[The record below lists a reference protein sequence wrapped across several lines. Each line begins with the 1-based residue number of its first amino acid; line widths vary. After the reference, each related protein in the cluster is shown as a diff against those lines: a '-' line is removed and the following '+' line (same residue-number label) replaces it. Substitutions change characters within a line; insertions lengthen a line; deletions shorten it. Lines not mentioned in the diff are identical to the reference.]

1 MALVSPGIS
10 ITINDQSQYVNSNIG
25 SVPFVLLA
33 TAQNKMYNGS
43 LATGTTKA
51 NAGQLMSFT
60 SQRDLVTAMG
70 TPEFQM
76 TSSGSPVNAG
86 ELSEYGLMAAYSAL
100 GISNQLYAIRADVD
114 LAELTGTSVRP
125 VSAPNDSQKWLDIA
139 NSEFGIYELDQT
151 TSPASFASVMPQIV
165 TNKSNVELDSS
176 FSPTVVPRPK
186 KSVGTT
192 GSYALVM
199 VTPSGTVPLTI
210 RLFYKA
216 TGISTDGNTGTL
228 VNNWVQVNS
237 PDWQRSRYV
246 AKSAGTIG
254 GLVGGSSG
262 TDTRLTING
271 VNISAA
277 DLGGISSNLTASA
290 VESAINAKNS
300 GGSLPG
306 VFARTVGGVL
316 YLFCTSASKSTGG
329 TADGSM
335 IVGGALGTNTTSGI
349 RITGQFWA
357 PYLHYGNYASEPTGG
372 WGIATADAVRRPSGS
387 IWWKIGA
394 TGGGL
399 SLVYKVYSSTTGSW
413 QQKAVPPFAFFSDA
427 LAALDPAGGGTNIAA
442 GQAIVTYGL
451 NDFTTGY
458 NLLRINVADGG
469 GPTVITAGAFDPT
482 ASIANGNSFTLRAT
496 APGTTT
502 QNSGTVTIGGTGT
515 ISDVVAAILA
525 AQVPYITASVTTAG
539 TIQITH
545 TAGGVI
551 TLVPITTGILT
562 YMGISASSGT
572 GFTIG
577 TTGTVSATHFV
588 NQTNN
593 VAYSENTP
601 YNAPLDGTHWYY
613 SNPSDVDV
621 MINTGTRW
629 KGYIAAGT
637 DIRNFDL
644 TQTDPNGVIVSAS
657 QPTSQSDG
665 SGLVSGDLWLDS
677 SDLINYPKIYRY
689 NATSQKWTQIDNT
702 DHVTSNGIIFAD
714 ARWDTGGTTN
724 VTSDALPS
732 TATMLSSSY
741 VDLDCPDPTLYARG
755 TLLFNTRRSGYN
767 VKKFVM
773 NYFNNDAFDPTVNV
787 GKPNG
792 FPTSFPTV
800 TDAWVSASGLDDMN
814 VMYAGP
820 AAQRAI
826 VVAAMKG
833 AIDSSVT
840 AREDTYPFNLIVAPG
855 YPELIPNLVS
865 LNNDRANTGFVIGD
879 TPLTLEANAISI
891 ANWNNNTDGKG
902 LATADPY
909 LGVYYPAGRTNDLAG
924 NPVVVPAS
932 HAVLRTFLYNDNVSY
947 PWFAPAGTHRG
958 LISNL
963 SDIGYVDAM
972 SGEWMHSS
980 INQGLR
986 DALYS
991 HTINPLTQLPGVGL
1005 VVWGQVTKSGSSSAR
1020 DRVNVV
1026 RLENFLRVAF
1036 KSLANA
1042 YLFEPNDVGT
1052 RKSIARAIEGTLHD
1066 VLSKR
1071 GLYDFLVICDSSNNT
1086 SNTIANNQLFVD
1098 VAIEPV
1104 RDVEFIYIPIAI
1116 YNPGQIATVG

>member
-33 TAQNKMYNGS
+33 TAQNKKYNGT

-70 TPEFQM
+70 TPTFQL
-76 TSSGSPVNAG
+76 TSSGTPINAS
-86 ELSEYGLMAAYSAL
+86 ELNEYGLMAAYSAL
-100 GISNQLYAIRADVD
+100 GISNQLYAIRADID
-114 LAELTGTSVRP
+114 LDELHGTSVRP
-125 VSAPNDSQKWLDIA
+125 VSAPTDGQLWLDTV
-139 NSEFGIYELDQT
+139 NSDFGIYELDQT
-151 TSPASFASVMPQIV
+151 TSPASFKSVAPLII
-165 TNKSNVELDSS
+165 TDKSQVELDSS
-176 FSPTVVPRPK
+176 FSPTVVSRPK
-186 KSVGTT
+186 RSVGTT
-192 GSYALVM
+192 GSYAIPAV
-199 VTPSGTVPLTI
+199 VPAGTTPSTL

-216 TGISTDGNTGTL
+216 TGISTDGSSGTL
-228 VNNWVQVNS
+228 INQWVQVNS
-237 PDWQRSRYV
+237 PDWQRSHYV
-246 AKSAGTIG
+246 AKSAGTIS
-254 GLVGGSSG
+254 GLVGGASG
-262 TDTRLTING
+262 SDTRLTING
-271 VNISAA
+271 TNITAT
-277 DLGGISSNLTASA
+277 DLGGTSASLSA
-290 VESAINAKNS
+290 STVESVINAKAIA
-300 GGSLPG
+300 G
-306 VFARTVGGVL
+306 VFARTVSGVL
-316 YLFCTSASKSTGG
+316 YLFCTSAAKSNGSVV
-329 TADGSM
+329 DGSL
-335 IVGGALGTNTTSGI
+335 IVGGALGTSTTSGI
-349 RITGQFWA
+349 RITGQYWSPNLF
-357 PYLHYGNYASEPTGG
+357 YGNYASEPSGG
-372 WGIATADAVRRPSGS
+372 WGIAAADAVQRPSGS
-387 IWWKIGA
+387 IWWKIGS

-399 SLVYKVYSSTTGSW
+399 SLVYKAYSATTGNW
-413 QQKAVPPFAFFSDA
+413 QQLSVPAYPFFSDA
-427 LAALDPAGGGTNIAA
+427 VYGLDPIGGGTNISA
-442 GQAIVTYGL
+442 GTPVVTYGL
-451 NDFTTGY
+451 IDNTY
-458 NLLRINVADGG
+458 NTFRLNGATGG
-469 GPTVITAGAFDPT
+469 GPTVITAGTFDPN
-482 ASIANGNSFTLRAT
+482 ANIANGNTFTLRAT
-496 APGTTT
+496 APGTAT
-502 QNSGTVTIGGTGT
+502 QNNATVTIGGTGT
-515 ISDVVAAILA
+515 INDVVAAILS
-525 AQVPYITASVTTAG
+525 AQVPYIAASVTSSN
-539 TIQITH
+539 TIQLTH
-545 TAGGVI
+545 TAGGIVQLI
-551 TLVPITTGILT
+551 PITSGILAS
-562 YMGISASSGT
+562 MGFTATGGT
-572 GFTIG
+572 GYTVNGG
-577 TTGTVSATHFV
+577 TGVVQGVHIQ

-593 VAYSENTP
+593 TAYQSSTP
-601 YNAPLDGTHWYY
+601 YNSPVDGTHWYY
-613 SNPSDVDV
+613 SSPSDVDI
-621 MINTGTRW
+621 MINTGTQW
-629 KGYIAAGT
+629 KGYQAAGT

-644 TQTDPNGVIVSAS
+644 TQTDPDGVIVSAS
-657 QPTSQSDG
+657 RPTSQSDG
-665 SGLVSGDLWLDS
+665 SALVSGDLWLDS
-677 SDLINYPKIYRY
+677 SDLINYPKLLRFS
-689 NATSQKWTQIDNT
+689 ATSQKWTAIDNT

-714 ARWDTGGTTN
+714 ARWDMGGTTN

-732 TATMLSSSY
+732 TSNMLLSNY

-767 VKKFVM
+767 VKKFVQ
-773 NYFNNDAFDPTVNV
+773 NYFNNTTFDPTVNV
-787 GKPNG
+787 GKTNG
-792 FPTSFPTV
+792 FPVSFPAV
-800 TDAWVSASGLDDMN
+800 TDTWVTASGLDDNN
-814 VMYAGP
+814 VMNAGS

-840 AREDTYPFNLIVAPG
+840 AREDTYPFNLVVAPG

-879 TPLTLEANAISI
+879 TPLTLEANAIDI
-891 ANWNNNTDGKG
+891 FNWNNNSDGKG
-902 LATADPY
+902 LATADAY
-909 LGVYYPAGRTNDLAG
+909 LGVYYPSGRTNDLEG
-924 NPVVVPAS
+924 NSVVVPAS

-963 SDIGYVDAM
+963 SDIGYVDKM
-972 SGEWMHSS
+972 SGEWVHQS

-991 HTINPLTQLPGVGL
+991 HTINPLCQLPGVGL
-1005 VVWGQVTKSGSSSAR
+1005 VVWGQITKSGSSSAR

>member
-33 TAQNKMYNGS
+33 TEQDKTYNGS

-51 NAGQLMSFT
+51 NAGRLMSFT

-70 TPEFQM
+70 TPMFQM
-76 TSSGSPVNAG
+76 TNSGTPVNAG

-114 LAELTGTSVRP
+114 LAELKGTSVRP
-125 VSAPNDSQKWLDIA
+125 VAAPNDAQLWLDIA

-151 TSPASFASVMPQIV
+151 TSPASFKSVTPLVI
-165 TNKSNVELDSS
+165 TNKSEVELDSS
-176 FSPTVVPRPK
+176 FSPTVVSRPK
-186 KSVGTT
+186 KSVGST
-192 GSYALVM
+192 GSYAITTVL
-199 VTPSGTVPLTI
+199 PSGSAPTTL

-216 TGISTDGNTGTL
+216 TGISTDGNSGTL
-228 VNNWVQVNS
+228 INNWVQVNS
-237 PDWQRSRYV
+237 PEWQRSRFV
-246 AKSAGTIG
+246 AKSAGTIS
-254 GLVGGSSG
+254 GLVGGTSG
-262 TDTRLTING
+262 SDTRLTING
-271 VNISAA
+271 TNITAT
-277 DLGGISSNLTASA
+277 DLGGTSATLTATV
-290 VESAINAKNS
+290 VESAINAKAIA
-300 GGSLPG
+300 G
-306 VFARTVGGVL
+306 VFARTVSGVL
-316 YLFCTSASKSTGG
+316 YLFCTDAAKSNG
-329 TADGSM
+329 TTVDGSM
-335 IVGGALGTNTTSGI
+335 IVGGALGANTASGI

-357 PYLHYGNYASEPTGG
+357 PNLFYGNYASEPSGG
-372 WGIATADAVRRPSGS
+372 WGIASADAKIRPSGS
-387 IWWKIGA
+387 IWWKVGS

-399 SLVYKVYSSTTGSW
+399 SLVFKKYSSTTGNW
-413 QQKAVPPFAFFSDA
+413 QQLSVPAYPFYNDAVYG
-427 LAALDPAGGGTNIAA
+427 LDPVGGGTNVPA
-442 GQAIVTYGL
+442 GTPLATYGL
-451 NDFTTGY
+451 IDATY
-458 NLLRINVADGG
+458 NTMRISTVDGG
-469 GPTVITAGAFDPT
+469 GPNVLTAGTFDPNT
-482 ASIANGNSFTLRAT
+482 EIANGNSFTLRAT
-496 APGTTT
+496 APGTSA
-502 QNSGTVTIGGTGT
+502 QNNATVTIGGTGT

-525 AQVPYITASVTTAG
+525 AQVPYITASITTAN

-545 TAGGVI
+545 TSGGMV
-551 TLVPITTGILT
+551 TLIPITSGICAK
-562 YMGISASSGT
+562 MGFTASGGT
-572 GFTIG
+572 GFTVG
-577 TTGTVSATHFV
+577 ASGTVQGSHFV
-588 NQTNN
+588 NETDHIE
-593 VAYSENTP
+593 YSSS
-601 YNAPLDGTHWYY
+601 APHNSPIDGTLWYY
-613 SNPSDVDV
+613 SSPSDVDI
-621 MINTGTRW
+621 MINTGTQW
-629 KGYIAAGT
+629 NGYQAAGT

-644 TQTDPNGVIVSAS
+644 TQTDPEGVIVSAS

-665 SGLVSGDLWLDS
+665 TGLVSGDLWLDT
-677 SDLINYPKIYRY
+677 SDLINYPKLSRF
-689 NATSQKWTQIDNT
+689 NATSQKWVAIDNT

-714 ARWDTGGTTN
+714 ARWDMGGTAD
-724 VTSDALPS
+724 VTSDAIPS
-732 TATMLSSSY
+732 TGDMLLSNY

-773 NYFNNDAFDPTVNV
+773 NYFNNDSFDPTVNV
-787 GKPNG
+787 GKTNG
-792 FPTSFPTV
+792 FPTTFPTV
-800 TDAWVSASGLDDMN
+800 TDTWVSASGLDDNN

-879 TPLTLEANAISI
+879 TPLTLPTNAIDI
-891 ANWNNNTDGKG
+891 TNWNNNSDGKG
-902 LATADPY
+902 LATADAY
-909 LGVYYPAGRTNDLAG
+909 LGVYYPAGRTNDLEG
-924 NPVVVPAS
+924 NEIVVPAS

-963 SDIGYVDAM
+963 SDIGYVDAQ
-972 SGEWMHSS
+972 SGEWIHSS

-991 HTINPLTQLPGVGL
+991 QRINPLTQLPGVGL

-1052 RKSIARAIEGTLHD
+1052 RKSIQRAIEGTLHD